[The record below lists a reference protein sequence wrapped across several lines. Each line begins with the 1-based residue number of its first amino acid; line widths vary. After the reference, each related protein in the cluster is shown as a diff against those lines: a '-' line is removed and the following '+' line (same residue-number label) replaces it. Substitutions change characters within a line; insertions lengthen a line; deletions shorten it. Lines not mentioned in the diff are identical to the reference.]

1 MKTILL
7 TNKYGIEPHKII
19 QSVVPEGFQL
29 IMLDEVT
36 QQELESKVWMADYI
50 LASGRLIISEAVL
63 SNATKLVMIQR
74 TGVGLNSLDLDAIRK
89 RNIPVY
95 VNQGVNSNSVAEHAI
110 MLILACFKKLT
121 LINIRT
127 KSGVWLKQEQGVLNK
142 EIGKQIVGIIGMG
155 NVGQKV
161 AALLRA
167 FGTEVLYYDC
177 CGKPEIEVT
186 LGINYV
192 TLNELFATSDAIML
206 HCALTDEN
214 RELINRTSIQKMK
227 DGVVIINTARGELIN
242 EEDLIDALCSGKV
255 SFAGLDVF
263 NEEPTYNTE
272 LLSLDNVIVTP
283 HIAGVTYDS
292 FCEMMSSAMR
302 NIELFEKGQFEE
314 IEQYK
319 LVL

>member
-7 TNKYGIEPHKII
+7 TNKYGIESYTII
-19 QSVVPEGFQL
+19 QSVLPEGFQL
-29 IMLDEVT
+29 TMLDEVT
-36 QQELESKVWMADYI
+36 QQELESKAWMADYI
-50 LASGRLIISEAVL
+50 LASGRLKISKTVL

-74 TGVGLNSLDLDAIRK
+74 TGVGLNSLDLNAIRIQ
-89 RNIPVY
+89 NIPVY
-95 VNQGVNSNSVAEHAI
+95 VNHGVNSDSVAEHAI

-121 LINIRT
+121 LINNRT
-127 KSGVWLKQEQGVLNK
+127 KSGIWIKQEQGVLNR
-142 EIGKQIVGIIGMG
+142 ELGKQTVGIFGMG
-155 NVGQKV
+155 NIGQKV

-167 FGTEVLYYDC
+167 FGAEVLYYDC
-177 CGKPEIEVT
+177 CRKPEIEVA
-186 LGINYV
+186 LGINYA
-192 TLNELFATSDAIML
+192 TPNELFATSDAIML